1 MKSFQNLSRLN
12 FEGNSVICTLQ
23 KKSLKR
29 KGLPSRGFT
38 SHSNLRL
45 VNIIKGNNH
54 FCFVQFCPFMS
65 CKCSFVHYWFM
76 STAYQVINW
85 SYSFTKHQPTL
96 FTSLHNVPNLIETFF
111 PPSKCIMYNTMGI
124 YWCTQVCS
132 KCTSHSILQYIIS
145 LLGRYSMSGFTLW
158 SVFQFQVFY
167 ITLYNNSLY

>member
-1 MKSFQNLSRLN
+1 MVKILLKLWELSLLSVISLCFMQCVNCILPGRFHHTCILYNHISELNMKSFQNLSRLN

-29 KGLPSRGFT
+29 KGLPS

-54 FCFVQFCPFMS
+54 FCFVQFFPFMS
-65 CKCSFVHYWFM
+65 CKCSSFHYWFM

-96 FTSLHNVPNLIETFF
+96 FTSLHNVTNLIETFF
-111 PPSKCIMYNTMGI
+111 RP
-124 YWCTQVCS
+124 
-132 KCTSHSILQYIIS
+132 L
-145 LLGRYSMSGFTLW
+145 
-158 SVFQFQVFY
+158 
-167 ITLYNNSLY
+167 

>member
-96 FTSLHNVPNLIETFF
+96 FTSLHNVPNLIETF
-111 PPSKCIMYNTMGI
+111 PPPPLNAL
-124 YWCTQVCS
+124 CTTQWAFTGVLKS
-132 KCTSHSILQYIIS
+132 VQNVHLKVYYSILLAY
-145 LLGRYSMSGFTLW
+145 
-158 SVFQFQVFY
+158 
-167 ITLYNNSLY
+167 